1 MFDTE
6 EKEEQQEQENEQQEQ
21 EQQEQPITK
30 EDVTRLIAEAL
41 KGFKKD
47 EKKKSLE
54 GLDAEQREKAET
66 SQAIKELQE
75 EVSRYKLANTKAE
88 ISKVLNSRGLD
99 AAFADFIV
107 TSDDEQECLE
117 KINSL
122 EKLFKKA
129 VKNEVEKK
137 LKNIGGR
144 VKGSEGGTEYG
155 TVTKEQF
162 KKMTLAEQNRL
173 YEENKELYM
182 ELIKK

>member
-1 MFDTE
+1 MFDNV
-6 EKEEQQEQENEQQEQ
+6 EEQQEEREEQQETIE
-21 EQQEQPITK
+21 EQQQPLTK
-30 EDVTRLIAEAL
+30 EDVSKLIAEAL

-47 EKKKSLE
+47 EKNKSLE

-66 SQAIKELQE
+66 SQAIKDLQE
-75 EVSRYKLANTKAE
+75 EVSRYKLASTKAE

-107 TSDDEQECLE
+107 TSDNEQECLE
-117 KINSL
+117 RINNL

-144 VKGSEGGTEYG
+144 VKGSEGGAEYS
-155 TVTKEQF
+155 TVTKEEF
-162 KKMTLAEQNRL
+162 KKMSLAEQSRL
-173 YEENKELYM
+173 YEENRELYM